1 MIKKAFDAVNKGGAF
16 VAIENVIDNERRK
29 NLFGLGMSINMLLET
44 DNGFDYSFCE
54 F

>member
-1 MIKKAFDAVNKGGAF
+1 LIKKAFDAVNKGGAF